1 VRTDETERLGEERET
16 GRLEAFSDGVIAV
29 AITLLVLDIK
39 VPRASDLGGASLLY
53 VLAHQWPVYLA
64 YLTSFATIL
73 VMWLN
78 HHNLFKQITRADH
91 TLLLLN
97 GLLLLAITLVPFP
110 TALMAEY
117 IREPQART
125 AAVVYAGSFV
135 LIALFFNALWRY
147 AAHDGRLLVPT
158 ADRQFV
164 ADINRQFRIGPI
176 LYVIAVG
183 LALISAVVCFTYVTV
198 IASSRSSGPYRRM
211 EVLEPAI
218 TGGMTDERRRDCTDL
233 CGH

>member
-1 VRTDETERLGEERET
+1 MRTETERVGEEKET

-39 VPRASDLGGASLLY
+39 VPHAADVGEGSLLH
-53 VLAHQWPVYLA
+53 VLGHQWPVYLA

-78 HHNLFKQITRADH
+78 HHNLFKQIKRADH

-97 GLLLLAITLVPFP
+97 GLLLLGVTLVPFP

-135 LIALFFNALWRY
+135 LIALFFNAMWNY
-147 AAHDGRLLVPT
+147 AAHNGRLLAHD
-158 ADRQFV
+158 ADPQFV
-164 ADINRQFRIGPI
+164 ADTKRQFRIGPI

-183 LALISAVVCFTYVTV
+183 LALINAVVCFGYILLLAVYWALPTTVTRLLHPSWWRT
-198 IASSRSSGPYRRM
+198 ARHAG
-211 EVLEPAI
+211 E
-218 TGGMTDERRRDCTDL
+218 
-233 CGH
+233 

>member
-1 VRTDETERLGEERET
+1 VRTDETEHLGEERET

-147 AAHDGRLLVPT
+147 AAHDGRLLAPT

-183 LALISAVVCFTYVTV
+183 LALISAVVCFIYVLLLAIYWALPTAV
-198 IASSRSSGPYRRM
+198 TRFLHPSWRRTARHVG
-211 EVLEPAI
+211 E
-218 TGGMTDERRRDCTDL
+218 
-233 CGH
+233 

>member
-39 VPRASDLGGASLLY
+39 VPHATDLGGGTLLRA
-53 VLAHQWPVYLA
+53 LSHQWPVYLA

-78 HHNLFKQITRADH
+78 HHNLFKQIKRVDH

-97 GLLLLAITLVPFP
+97 GLLLLGVTLVPFP

-135 LIALFFNALWRY
+135 LIALFFNMMWRY
-147 AAHDGRLLVPT
+147 AAHDGRLLAHD
-158 ADRQFV
+158 ADRQFI
-164 ADINRQFRIGPI
+164 ADTNRQFRIGPI

-183 LALISAVVCFTYVTV
+183 LALISAVVCFTYVLLLAIYWALPTAV
-198 IASSRSSGPYRRM
+198 TRFLHPSWRRTARHVG
-211 EVLEPAI
+211 E
-218 TGGMTDERRRDCTDL
+218 
-233 CGH
+233 